1 MDISDTII
9 ARSDQQN
16 YDDYIQGPKVL
27 TVSKVTA
34 GNAEQPVSIELVEY
48 PGRPYKPSKSMRR
61 VLVKAW
67 GPDASTYVGR
77 RLKIAGNPDIKYGGI
92 AVGGLEIV
100 AMSHIDREFTMALT
114 VTRGKKK
121 KHTVHPLPD
130 LPPAITVQD
139 VEQCTDVDL
148 LRSWWGTA
156 SDDVKAAITARANQL
171 ADLVAAADTSDGELV
186 QGELIDDEVQS

>member
-9 ARSDQQN
+9 ARSNQQN
-16 YDDYIQGPKVL
+16 FEDYVTGPK
-27 TVSKVTA
+27 TA
-34 GNAEQPVSIELVEY
+34 TISNVKRGNAEQPVSIELVEY

-77 RLKIAGNPDIKYGGI
+77 RLKIVGNPDITYGGI

-121 KHTVHPLPD
+121 KHTVQPLPD
-130 LPPAITVQD
+130 PAPTVTVQD

-156 SDDVKAAITARANQL
+156 SEDVKAAITARANTL
-171 ADLVAAADTSDGELV
+171 ADLQAVAEATDGELV